1 MTTTRAVFMTGVRQ
15 VEVQPLA
22 LAPLAS
28 RQVRTRTLFSGISSG
43 TEMAYYRGTAPHFT
57 SGWDGETRLF
67 RPDLPPD
74 FAYPAPYGYSNV
86 GRVIECGDEVRALK
100 PGDVVFSYFPHQA
113 EAVADE
119 DSFIPLPE
127 GLDPMLGVLL
137 VNTRTTYNAILDA
150 AIRLGETVVI
160 FGQGVLGQLLAQL
173 ARRSGAGQVVVVDP
187 IPGRRELSLKLGADA
202 ALDPREGDVALAV
215 RQMTARRGAD
225 VVIEVSGTHAGLRE
239 AIRTVAPRGTVV
251 GMGFYQGEGAL
262 NLGAEYHH
270 NWVDLRCSQA
280 GSIHP
285 SLSHRWTPRRLT
297 LAAAGLLPK
306 LALAP
311 LVTHVFEFERAPEAY
326 ALVDRH
332 AEETMQVVLRYD

>member
-1 MTTTRAVFMTGVRQ
+1 MDSKAVFMTGVRQ
-15 VEVQPLA
+15 IEVRPVEVEPLGA
-22 LAPLAS
+22 
-28 RQVRTRTLFSGISSG
+28 RQVRTRTLFSGISHG
-43 TEMAYYRGTAPHFT
+43 TEMAFYRGTAPHFG
-57 SGWDGETRLF
+57 SGWDPATRLF
-67 RPDLPPD
+67 LPGESPD
-74 FAYPAPYGYSNV
+74 FSYPSRYGYQNV
-86 GRVIECGDEVRALK
+86 GQVVECGPGVDGLK
-100 PGDVVFSYFPHQA
+100 PGDVVFGGLPHQA
-113 EAVADE
+113 EVVADQE
-119 DSFIPLPE
+119 RLIKLPI
-127 GLDPMLGVLL
+127 GLDPQSGVFLM
-137 VNTRTTYNAILDA
+137 NTRTTYNGILDA
-150 AIRLGETVVI
+150 NVHLGETVVV
-160 FGQGVLGQLLAQL
+160 FGLGVLGQLLAQM
-173 ARRSGAGQVVVVDP
+173 ARLSGAGQVIVVDP
-187 IPGRRELSLKLGADA
+187 IAGRRELSLKLGADA
-202 ALDPREGDVALAV
+202 ALDPQAGDVALAV
-215 RQMTARRGAD
+215 RQMTAKRGAD

-297 LAAAGLLPK
+297 LAAAGLLPR